1 MDHYSLMGKVIPLF
15 RGRTLVGLDRSDQL
29 AELRCRLVEQEA
41 AIKDLNDQLQ
51 DLVFCLLAS
60 EPA

>member
-1 MDHYSLMGKVIPLF
+1 MDHSSMGKVIPLF
-15 RGRTLVGLDRSDQL
+15 RGRAPVGLDRADQL
-29 AELRCRLVEQEA
+29 TELCGRLADQEA
-41 AIKDLNDQLQ
+41 AIKALNDQLQ